1 MSVSFRL
8 LRSRRHLVA
17 AVLAAGVLLS
27 APGAAIAG
35 QFAPSGSHDATAP
48 AAVAEAPR
56 REYVQVYANNVENL
70 KTVDAVCPGDW
81 QDLIF
86 AMKRTDPAPDIFL
99 VQQISN
105 RAELTRLLSAMEA
118 KLGRKYTGR
127 IAIADPPIQPARC
140 DGEKKQQTTAIIF
153 NADRF
158 RVLKAD
164 TWRADRQT
172 ASGCENTGQ
181 TRATALRLKL
191 RDTLAGKDLTVASTH
206 WPTKNS
212 GGHPCAAENAREAAA
227 KVSGWGGALMIWG
240 GDANITAGNPG
251 DWKAWYRQTN
261 GDLGGRAGYRDAMY
275 HHCGKVTAPR
285 QECLRDNWTIGGS
298 NRIDYLWARKPGG
311 MPAITAVH
319 TVGFEEAGRADAH
332 YTGGDRADRHYSDHR
347 AVRARIH
354 Y

>member
-1 MSVSFRL
+1 MS
-8 LRSRRHLVA
+8 RSRRYLLAVA
-17 AVLAAGVLLS
+17 LAAGVLLS
-27 APGAAIAG
+27 APG
-35 QFAPSGSHDATAP
+35 PAP
-48 AAVAEAPR
+48 AAPPEAPR
-56 REYVQVYANNVENL
+56 RDYIQVYANNVENL

-81 QDLIF
+81 QDLVF

-105 RAELTRLLSAMEA
+105 RTELNRLVRTMEA
-118 KLGRKYTGR
+118 KLGHHYTGR
-127 IAIADPPIQPARC
+127 IAIADPPNQPARC
-140 DGEKKQQTTAIIF
+140 EGEKKQQTTAIVF
-153 NADRF
+153 DADRF

-164 TWRADRQT
+164 TWRADRKT
-172 ASGCENTGQ
+172 ARGCENTTQ

-206 WPTKNS
+206 WPTNNS

-227 KVSGWGGALMIWG
+227 KVSGWGGSLMIWG
-240 GDANITAGNPG
+240 GDANITAGNAG
-251 DWKAWYRQTN
+251 DWKGWYRQTN
-261 GDLGGRAGYRDAMY
+261 GDLGGRAGYRDAMF
-275 HHCGKVTAPR
+275 HHCGR
-285 QECLRDNWTIGGS
+285 QAECLRSNWTIGGS
-298 NRIDYLWARKPGG
+298 NRIDYLWARTPGG

-332 YTGGDRADRHYSDHR
+332 YTGADRADRHYSDHR